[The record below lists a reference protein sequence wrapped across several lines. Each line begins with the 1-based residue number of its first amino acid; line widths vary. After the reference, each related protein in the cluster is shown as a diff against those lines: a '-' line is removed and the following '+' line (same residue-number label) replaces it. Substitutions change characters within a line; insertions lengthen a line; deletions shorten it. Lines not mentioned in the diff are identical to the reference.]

1 MQVSVTAR
9 RLEMTPELK
18 TFAEEKVRKITKH
31 LDRVIDAHIVLSVEK
46 YRHTAEVTLNVNGF
60 LIHGEEVSSDIYTSI
75 EQVIHKINTQIKK
88 YKSKLIKKGRHQ

>member
-75 EQVIHKINTQIKK
+75 EQVIHKIDAQIKK

>member
-46 YRHTAEVTLNVNGF
+46 YRHAAEVTINVNGF

-75 EQVIHKINTQIKK
+75 EQVMHKIDAQIKK

>member
-60 LIHGEEVSSDIYTSI
+60 LIHGEEISSDIYTSI

>member
-31 LDRVIDAHIVLSVEK
+31 LDRVIDVHIVLSAEK

-75 EQVIHKINTQIKK
+75 EQVMHKIDAQIKK

>member
-46 YRHTAEVTLNVNGF
+46 YRHTAEVTLNVKGF

-75 EQVIHKINTQIKK
+75 EQVMHKIDAQIKK